1 MADGPAEGVAAALHQ
16 AMGNMEAA
24 EVHSAGSGTPRS
36 AAGSQAAGS
45 QAGGSQAA
53 GSQAASALTAR
64 GGNAV
69 ADLLISNGVKVS
81 PVIFTLTPDSVLQ
94 NYSQPASV
102 LSSYFLC
109 FPSFGVAWFI
119 TFFFSIESRR
129 KFVWWCCVASEAI
142 DHSSIV
148 LQHAVQP
155 P

>member
-1 MADGPAEGVAAALHQ
+1 MADGAAEGVAAALHQ

-36 AAGSQAAGS
+36 AAGSQAAASQAGS

-102 LSSYFLC
+102 LSRL
-109 FPSFGVAWFI
+109 VI
-119 TFFFSIESRR
+119 FFVS
-129 KFVWWCCVASEAI
+129 
-142 DHSSIV
+142 
-148 LQHAVQP
+148 
-155 P
+155 